1 MRGLRYFL
9 FLSLV
14 LLLTEGSSQEPGQI
28 VIGQGSV
35 VVTFLE
41 GEADIPAIR
50 ALIDRSMSKTGVAYS
65 THSGAQFVIQ
75 TRISE
80 TYLNQVDVN
89 GTSMLAAEL
98 DFSFSIMDR
107 QGELTFGS
115 LTIPV
120 RESGESET
128 ILLRNAAR
136 QLRTR
141 GKEIEG
147 LIQTARSNILN
158 YYQEHCQEV
167 MELAQRYLAM
177 ENEDECLRLT
187 GQIPSGVP
195 CFDDASVLMTRAWES
210 HLERKCKTWVQEVRI
225 LADQGA
231 YDEAYEKAMLLP
243 TNSRCREEVQAVLDF
258 IANEA
263 CEKYLLQ
270 AEAFFAKK
278 DLDRCVDALASLE
291 TVSADCAQRKT
302 LLEKQ
307 MTAQLDEASQR
318 KWAFRQQQ
326 YQDQI
331 SMQQAEVDRADRRL
345 EIEGRQAMNDQDYR
359 MKKLDTDAEIRAKEL
374 AVAPELEKYRSRVAI
389 ARSRDTS
396 QLEITRVRET
406 RKAYQ
411 SLFQTVGQINSR
423 N

>member
-243 TNSRCREEVQAVLDF
+243 TNSRCREEVRAVLDF

-270 AEAFFAKK
+270 ASFFAKRIWIAVWMHWHHWK
-278 DLDRCVDALASLE
+278 RSVQ
-291 TVSADCAQRKT
+291 TVRSET